1 MCCRE
6 VQFDSLENSEGT
18 VNLSNRSSC
27 AIRGIGTV
35 SWRTHDGAVRRL
47 GEVRYI
53 PDFRQ
58 NLISLSRL
66 VSRGYRTVAGEEIL
80 KVLRGD
86 RILLEGK
93 KESRGHYYLAR
104 ILVRG
109 GASRSR

>member
-6 VQFDSLENSEGT
+6 EQFDSLENSEGT
-18 VNLSNRSSC
+18 VYLPDGSSC

-53 PDFRQ
+53 PDFKQ

-66 VSRGYRTVAGEEIL
+66 DSRGYRTVAGGGIL
-80 KVLRGD
+80 KVLCGN
-86 RILLEGK
+86 RIVLEEK
-93 KESRGHYYLAR
+93 KGSRGHYYLTESP
-104 ILVRG
+104 V
-109 GASRSR
+109 